1 MEKTMN
7 HPNYRTLFF
16 LALLLAFP
24 AMACGLFDGTASG
37 EPPRD
42 AAIVEVMANTSLT
55 PWLETAVAD
64 FNAAKIETSDGSQ
77 AFAILNP
84 VESGQ
89 AISVLA
95 NDPTSATLWIPDDVV
110 WKDLLA
116 DQGNN
121 NFSAD
126 CISVAESPLVI
137 GMWRPVAE
145 SLGWPGLPIGWLD
158 IGSLAADPQAWSYY
172 SGGEYGD
179 ALRMSHAHPGLA
191 GSGTSTL
198 LAVVQ
203 AAQSKSDAVTT
214 ADIAQPIV
222 QASVGAFESAVSA
235 FNPSTDNLGRIMSE
249 RGPNYLG
256 AAVMYESTV
265 IQHGN
270 DEIVPIYPLE
280 GTFMATHPACLNQA
294 VDAKTQEAAELF
306 RDSLLSELIQQTALD
321 FGLRPVND
329 SIPLGPP
336 LDAGHGVDTTQPE
349 TIFEPPSVDAVYAI
363 QDLWQAARK
372 PVNIVMLLDTSG
384 SMRGSKLESM
394 KEAAIQFVE
403 QMGDEDTL
411 SLIEFYSES
420 ALLVNKAQVGSEK
433 QRIMN
438 VIANMEPGGDTTLFD
453 AIGDGGSV
461 VAATTS
467 PDSSNAM
474 VVLTDG
480 QDTAST
486 RFQFD
491 DRLISTATAN
501 DTTVF
506 TIAYGNDADDN
517 ILSELASRGNGNF
530 YQGDEASI
538 AAIYE
543 EMSAAFGG
551 SLGIGR

>member
-1 MEKTMN
+1 MEKMMN
-7 HPNYRTLFF
+7 HPNYRTL
-16 LALLLAFP
+16 LLLAILLALP
-24 AMACGLFDGTASG
+24 AVACGLFDGAVSG

-42 AAIVEVMANTSLT
+42 AAVVEVMANTSLT
-55 PWLETAVAD
+55 PWLETAVTD
-64 FNAAKIETSDGSQ
+64 FNAAKIETSDGKQ
-77 AFAILNP
+77 TFALLNS

-89 AISVLA
+89 AVNMLA
-95 NDPTSATLWIPDDVV
+95 DGSASPALWIPDDKV
-110 WKDLLA
+110 WADVLA
-116 DQGNN
+116 DRGNS
-121 NFSAD
+121 NFSND

-137 GMWRPVAE
+137 GMWRPMAE
-145 SLGWPGLPIGWLD
+145 SLGWPGLPLGWLD
-158 IGSLAADPQAWSYY
+158 IGSLAADPNAWSYY

-198 LAVVQ
+198 LAIVQ

-214 ADIAQPIV
+214 EDIAQPIV
-222 QASVGAFESAVSA
+222 QASVSAFESAVSS
-235 FNPSTDNLGRIMSE
+235 FNPTTDNLGQTMSE
-249 RGPNYLG
+249 RGPDYLG

-294 VDAKTQEAAELF
+294 ADTQTQEAAELF
-306 RDSLLSELIQQTALD
+306 RSALLSEPAQQAALAS
-321 FGLRPVND
+321 GLRPVND
-329 SIPLGPP
+329 SVPLGPP
-336 LDAGHGVDTTQPE
+336 LDIDHGVDLAQPA
-349 TIFEPPSVDAVYAI
+349 TIFESPSVAAVYAI

-372 PVNIVMLLDTSG
+372 PVNLVMLLDSSG
-384 SMRGSKLESM
+384 SMRGGKIENM

-411 SLIEFYSES
+411 SLIEFYSDS
-420 ALLVNKAQVGSEK
+420 DLLVNKAQIGTDRE
-433 QRIMN
+433 RI
-438 VIANMEPGGDTTLFD
+438 VQIIANMESGGDTRLFD
-453 AIGDGGSV
+453 AIGDGGAVIAS
-461 VAATTS
+461 TTS
-467 PDSSNAM
+467 PEASNAM

-480 QDTAST
+480 KDTASN
-486 RFQFD
+486 RQFD
-491 DRLISTATAN
+491 DSLLATAAAN

-506 TIAYGNDADDN
+506 TIAYGNDADES
-517 ILSELASRGNGNF
+517 ILSQLASRGNGNF

-551 SLGIGR
+551 SLGVGR